1 MNYPPHLLGI
11 QSSPEPRQLMERMRD
26 VRIELRRLEREGLF
40 CELTAPGIPEAAV
53 AHGEAMKHELRRLL
67 SHHGLANFVD
77 YAGTS
82 LTTVI
87 VHPASLE
94 WIAYRSHTMLP
105 HAWHDLPV
113 TTAARLASVYHLATI
128 FGFTTDAN
136 YEAELQARIETTLNR
151 HYCQEGDDSLAP
163 GPE

>member
-11 QSSPEPRQLMERMRD
+11 QSTAEPQRLMERMRE

-40 CELTAPGIPEAAV
+40 DELGPAATPEAVV
-53 AHGEAMKHELRRLL
+53 AHCKAMKHELKRLL

-77 YAGTS
+77 YAGTT

-87 VHPASLE
+87 VHPPSLE

-105 HAWHDLPV
+105 HAWHDLPG
-113 TTAARLASVYHLATI
+113 TTVARLASVYHLATI
-128 FGFTTDAN
+128 FGFTTGAN
-136 YEAELQARIETTLNR
+136 YEADLQARIETTLNR
-151 HYCQEGDDSLAP
+151 HYCEEGDDSLP
-163 GPE
+163 P

>member
-1 MNYPPHLLGI
+1 
-11 QSSPEPRQLMERMRD
+11 MRD
-26 VRIELRRLEREGLF
+26 VRVEFRRLEREGLF
-40 CELTAPGIPEAAV
+40 GELTPAVTPEAAV
-53 AHGEAMKHELRRLL
+53 AHGDAMRRELKRLF

-87 VHPASLE
+87 VHPPTLE

-105 HAWHDLPV
+105 HAWHGLPV
-113 TTAARLASVYHLATI
+113 TTAARLASVYQLAAI

-151 HYCQEGDDSLAP
+151 HYCEEGDDSLAP
-163 GPE
+163 GHD